1 MGEGGR
7 SRRAVV
13 RGHTAVSQLPTV
25 EGAAAGGASREAQ
38 SVRRGGVCD
47 AVGRRHR
54 VLLAA
59 GRHSNTAEAKRGAR
73 RTI

>member
-13 RGHTAVSQLPTV
+13 RCHAAVSQLPAV

-38 SVRRGGVCD
+38 
-47 AVGRRHR
+47 AVGRGGIGDAMGRCHR

-59 GRHSNTAEAKRGAR
+59 RRHGNTAEVEGGRGR
-73 RTI
+73 RN

>member
-7 SRRAVV
+7 SWWAVV
-13 RGHTAVSQLPTV
+13 RGHAAVSQLSTV

-38 SVRRGGVCD
+38 SVRRGGVGD

-54 VLLAA
+54 VLLTTR
-59 GRHSNTAEAKRGAR
+59 RHSNTAEAKGGAG
-73 RTI
+73 TII